1 MVSKRV
7 FFQTKHVEAG
17 FIYFSFFFKSFSLMR
32 AGRVYS
38 NPKQTLGGG
47 LESCGINIYET
58 HSGELCG
65 ESVSS
70 SKEKGGLLGEA

>member
-1 MVSKRV
+1 
-7 FFQTKHVEAG
+7 
-17 FIYFSFFFKSFSLMR
+17 MR